1 MMARAYFGTAL
12 LLGGVGG
19 VLWALY
25 RITTDALDWFA
36 WSGAGNVL
44 GWAAVVALVL
54 SFAAVP
60 VGIWGL
66 AARMWIVKLERG
78 QHLVSTVQVIAPS
91 DRQLATSDA
100 PRLEA

>member
-1 MMARAYFGTAL
+1 MRAYLGATL

-44 GWAAVVALVL
+44 GWAAVVTLVI

-60 VGIWGL
+60 VGVWGI
-66 AARMWIVKLERG
+66 AARLWVVKLERG
-78 QHLVSTVQVIAPS
+78 QHLVSTVQVLAQP
-91 DRQLATSDA
+91 DARQLAMNDA
-100 PRLEA
+100 PQLEA